1 VVRDDPMIP
10 RTHQADATC
19 GTASLSNYSASRH
32 YHTRLFVNDGF
43 NAQLPV
49 QSNSF

>member
-1 VVRDDPMIP
+1 LDLRPSVINFRK
-10 RTHQADATC
+10 DA
-19 GTASLSNYSASRH
+19 ARH